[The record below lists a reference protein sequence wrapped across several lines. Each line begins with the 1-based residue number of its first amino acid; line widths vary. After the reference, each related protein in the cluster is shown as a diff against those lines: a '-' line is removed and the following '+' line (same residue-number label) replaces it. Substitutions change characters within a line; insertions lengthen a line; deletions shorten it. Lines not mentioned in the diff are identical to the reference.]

1 MGRTAESDSVSDA
14 SASLG
19 KSTSSSQVGAAS
31 LDAVAAVDMFQK
43 RHGTSVLP
51 LRRIDTRA
59 PVMEGDGPR
68 VCALVCPL
76 PVCARYRFSG
86 DSRVR
91 GGPLACV
98 AVPVWGR
105 GRAGASEAGLASRGK
120 IARPTVGF
128 LFLGLSLNLI
138 CSNHLLIRNK

>member
-19 KSTSSSQVGAAS
+19 KSTSSSQVGAAF

-76 PVCARYRFSG
+76 
-86 DSRVR
+86 
-91 GGPLACV
+91 
-98 AVPVWGR
+98 
-105 GRAGASEAGLASRGK
+105 RALASRATRASAGVHSRALPCPCGVAG
-120 IARPTVGF
+120 ARAPVEARRARLEREDRTTDGRF
-128 LFLGLSLNLI
+128 SILG
-138 CSNHLLIRNK
+138 

>member
-19 KSTSSSQVGAAS
+19 KSTSSSQVGAAF
-31 LDAVAAVDMFQK
+31 LEAVAAVDMFKNDTALQCS
-43 RHGTSVLP
+43 RCVGS
-51 LRRIDTRA
+51 TRA
-59 PVMEGDGPR
+59 RAGDGGRRSACVRAR
-68 VCALVCPL
+68 VPF
-76 PVCARYRFSG
+76 ARSRFSG

-105 GRAGASEAGLASRGK
+105 GRAGASGAGHASRGK

-128 LFLGLSLNLI
+128 LFWDST
-138 CSNHLLIRNK
+138 RV